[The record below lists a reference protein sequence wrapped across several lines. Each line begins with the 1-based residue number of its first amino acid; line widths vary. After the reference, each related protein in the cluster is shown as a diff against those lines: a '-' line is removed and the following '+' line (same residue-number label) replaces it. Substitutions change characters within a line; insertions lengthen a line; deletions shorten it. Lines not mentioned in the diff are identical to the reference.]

1 MEQAQDPLDS
11 PSWGRQLWLALATA
25 LAYAATGSMSL
36 WLTGPGGYAA
46 ALYPAAGIALAAVL
60 VCGRAAGFGVWLGA
74 LAVNAGLGWAQAGP
88 GWPPI
93 VSSLFIASG
102 AAAQAMVGAA
112 LVLRLIGRP
121 VVLNAPRDILL
132 GSLGGAFVACGISCT
147 VATTVLVVGGAL
159 APTLWL
165 SNWLTWWVGDLLG
178 VLIAAP
184 LALTFIGQ
192 PAADWRPRRR
202 TIALPL
208 LVALGLLTWATYQF
222 QLINEA
228 RSRVAFERDVDRLA
242 SDAQARLRMPLYTLQ
257 ALHGAALASG
267 RAPDEALL
275 REAARWWLAQP
286 MLLQAVGHGE
296 RVASGALAD
305 FEAQVRTN
313 ELPGFMVFQ
322 RDGGQAL
329 AADGEAVVLRRI
341 HPMAGNDS
349 ALGLNALSVPAAR
362 AAVLATRDSAEPRA
376 TEVFRLT
383 QSTRDESGLVLYQ
396 ALYDPPQPPAA
407 QRSQAFRGVLFVA
420 VNTGPLLADLATL
433 VPAGRTWCV
442 VENTPSGTGRTLA
455 GSPDCALTRGAA
467 RTLSTRALEI
477 GGRALELRVSVPDA
491 AAALDLAGA
500 WLFSLAGVSA
510 AALLG
515 ALLLVV
521 TGLTRRTELD
531 VQAATSEL
539 RREVHERSQA
549 EQALRVSEARLR
561 SILDNVPLG
570 VAFLDAHG
578 SLLEGNQHLFDM
590 LGSPPQA
597 LIGRRVADVTHAD
610 DQGNL
615 LRQHLEL
622 LAGRL
627 DVVRGQVRLR
637 RADGGELWVRLAA
650 SAQRDDHGR
659 VLSMV
664 AVIDDISEHRR
675 LEAAEQAVHRAEAA
689 NRAKTEFVSRMSHEL
704 RTPLNAMIG
713 FAQLAGMDEDPAPAP
728 HQREWMQQ
736 IQRAGWHLLELINET
751 LDLARIESG
760 AIQVTLQ
767 PVALAPLLA
776 NCRAMLSAAAA
787 HRQVTIDIDSPALAV
802 LADPVRL
809 RQVLTNLLSNAV
821 KYNRDGGRVSMRA
834 EAAGE
839 GRVALAVS
847 DSGIG
852 LSPAQLER
860 LFVPYDR
867 LGREHSGIE
876 GTGIGLVISRRLA
889 ELMGGTLEVESE
901 PGTGST
907 FTLTLNAAALPDS
920 VAEPEADGPA
930 PPPRHQRVL
939 YIEDNPTNVEVMRGI
954 LGQRAQIR
962 FDVAMLGLDGL
973 VAARRD
979 HPDLILLDMQLPDI
993 SGLELLRM
1001 LKNDDDLAGIPVI
1014 VVSADAT
1021 PARVRDAL
1029 TLGALEYITKPVDVR
1044 SLLKSVDDVLE
1055 GQPSRWNHS
1064 V

>member
-1 MEQAQDPLDS
+1 MDRSQDPAGPVS
-11 PSWGRQLWLALATA
+11 KGRWLWLALATA
-25 LAYAATGSMSL
+25 LAYGCTGALSL

-60 VCGRAAGFGVWLGA
+60 VHGRAAGWGVWLGSF
-74 LAVNAGLGWAQAGP
+74 AVNAGLGWVQAGP
-88 GWPPI
+88 GWASI
-93 VSSLFIASG
+93 ASSIFIASG
-102 AAAQAMVGAA
+102 AAAQAAVGAS
-112 LVLRLIGRP
+112 LVVRLIGRP

-132 GSLGGAFVACGISCT
+132 GSLGGAFVACMISCT
-147 VATTVLVVGGAL
+147 VATAVLAASGAL
-159 APTLWL
+159 AQTLWL
-165 SNWLTWWVGDLLG
+165 SNWLTWWVGDTLG

-184 LALTFIGQ
+184 LALTFIGR

-242 SDAQARLRMPLYTLQ
+242 GDAQARLRMPLYTLQ
-257 ALHGAALASG
+257 SLHGAALASG
-267 RAPDEALL
+267 RTPDDELL

-286 MLLQAVGHGE
+286 MQLQAVGHGE
-296 RVASGALAD
+296 RVAAAAVSE
-305 FEAQVRTN
+305 FEAQARSGGR
-313 ELPGFMVFQ
+313 PGFTVFQ
-322 RDGGQAL
+322 RDGGKAM
-329 AADGEAVVLRRI
+329 ATDGDAVVLRHI

-349 ALGLNALSVPAAR
+349 ALGLNALSVAAAR
-362 AAVLATRDSAEPRA
+362 AAILATRDSGEPRA

-396 ALYDPPQPPAA
+396 ALYDPPRPDAA
-407 QRSQAFRGVLFVA
+407 QRIQAFRGVLFVA
-420 VNTGPLLADLATL
+420 VNTGPLLSDLASL
-433 VPAGRTWCV
+433 VPAGVAWCV
-442 VENTPSGTGRTLA
+442 VEAGGHSGVRKLA
-455 GSPDCALTRGAA
+455 GTAGCELAPATA
-467 RTLSTRALEI
+467 RPLSTRRLEI
-477 GGRALELRVSVPDA
+477 GSRSFELRVAPRGA
-491 AAALDLAGA
+491 TAALDLAGA
-500 WLFSLAGVSA
+500 WLFSLAGVAA

-521 TGLTRRTELD
+521 TGQARRTELE
-531 VQAATSEL
+531 VQSATGEL

-570 VAFLDAHG
+570 VAFLDPHG
-578 SLLEGNQHLFDM
+578 GLLEGNQHLYDM
-590 LGSPPQA
+590 FGSKPLA
-597 LIGRRVADVTHAD
+597 LIGRRVADFTHAD
-610 DQGNL
+610 DQPGM

-622 LAGRL
+622 LAGHTE
-627 DVVRGQVRLR
+627 VVRGQVRLR
-637 RADGGELWVRLAA
+637 RTDGSELWVRLAA
-650 SAQRDDHGR
+650 NAQRDDNGR

-675 LEAAEQAVHRAEAA
+675 LESAERAMHRAEAA

-713 FAQLAGMDEDPAPAP
+713 FAQLLGMDEDPAPAP

-760 AIQVTLQ
+760 SIQVTLQ
-767 PVALAPLLA
+767 PVPLAPLLA

-787 HRQVTIDIDSPALAV
+787 NRQVSIDIDSPPLAAQ
-802 LADPVRL
+802 ADPVRL
-809 RQVLTNLLSNAV
+809 RQVLTNLLSNAI
-821 KYNRDGGRVSMRA
+821 KYNRDGGRVSIRA
-834 EAAGE
+834 EPTAG
-839 GRVALAVS
+839 GRVSIAVS

-852 LSPAQLER
+852 LSPSQLDR

-867 LGREHSGIE
+867 LGREHSGVE

-889 ELMGGTLEVESE
+889 ELMGGALSVESE
-901 PGTGST
+901 PGEGST
-907 FTLTLNAAALPDS
+907 FTLTLAAAALPEAAAEP
-920 VAEPEADGPA
+920 VAETSPPA
-930 PPPRHQRVL
+930 PRHQRVL
-939 YIEDNPTNVEVMRGI
+939 YIEDNLTNVEVMRGI
-954 LGQRAQIR
+954 LGQRSQIQ

-973 VAARRD
+973 VAARRH

-1044 SLLKSVDDVLE
+1044 SVLKSVDDVLE

-1064 V
+1064 A

>member
-1 MEQAQDPLDS
+1 MDSSQDPAGPVS
-11 PSWGRQLWLALATA
+11 KGRWLWLALATA
-25 LAYAATGSMSL
+25 LAYSSTGALSL

-46 ALYPAAGIALAAVL
+46 ALFPAAGIALAAVL
-60 VCGRAAGFGVWLGA
+60 VHGRAAGWGVWLGSF
-74 LAVNAGLGWAQAGP
+74 AVNAGLGWIQAGP

-93 VSSLFIASG
+93 VSSLVIASG
-102 AAAQAMVGAA
+102 AAAQAVVGAA
-112 LVLRLIGRP
+112 LVVRLIGTP

-132 GSLGGAFVACGISCT
+132 GSLGGAFVACVISCT
-147 VATTVLVVGGAL
+147 VATAVLAAGGAL
-159 APTLWL
+159 AQTLWL
-165 SNWLTWWVGDLLG
+165 SNWLTWWVGDTLG

-184 LALTFIGQ
+184 LALTFIGR

-208 LVALGLLTWATYQF
+208 MVALGLLTWATYQF
-222 QLINEA
+222 QLINES

-242 SDAQARLRMPLYTLQ
+242 TDAQARLRIPLYTLQ
-257 ALHGAALASG
+257 SLHGAALASG
-267 RAPDEALL
+267 RVPDDELL

-296 RVASGALAD
+296 RVAASAVSD
-305 FEAQVRTN
+305 FEARARSGG
-313 ELPGFMVFQ
+313 LPGFTVFQ
-322 RDGGQAL
+322 RDGGKAM
-329 AADGEAVVLRRI
+329 AADGDAVVLRRI
-341 HPMAGNDS
+341 HPMDGNGS
-349 ALGLNALSVPAAR
+349 ALGLNTLSVAAAR
-362 AAVLATRDSAEPRA
+362 AAILATRDSGEPRA

-396 ALYDPPQPPAA
+396 ALYDPPRPEATQRA
-407 QRSQAFRGVLFVA
+407 QSFRGVLFVA
-420 VNTGPLLADLATL
+420 VNTEPLLADLASL
-433 VPAGRTWCV
+433 VPGMAWCV
-442 VENTPSGTGRTLA
+442 VEAGGRSGGRKLA
-455 GSPDCALTRGAA
+455 GSAGCELTSAAA
-467 RTLSTRALEI
+467 RPLSTRRLEI
-477 GGRALELRVSVPDA
+477 GGRTFELRVAPRGA
-491 AAALDLAGA
+491 TAALDLAGA
-500 WLFSLAGVSA
+500 WLFSLAGVAA

-521 TGLTRRTELD
+521 TGQARRTELE
-531 VQAATSEL
+531 VQSATGEL

-549 EQALRVSEARLR
+549 EQALRVSETRLR

-570 VAFLDAHG
+570 VAFLDPHG
-578 SLLEGNQHLFDM
+578 SLLEGNQHLYDM
-590 LGSPPQA
+590 LGSKPQA
-597 LIGRRVADVTHAD
+597 LIGRRVADFTHAD
-610 DQGNL
+610 DQPGM
-615 LRQHLEL
+615 LRQHIEL
-622 LAGRL
+622 LAGQTE
-627 DVVRGQVRLR
+627 VVRGQIRLR
-637 RADGGELWVRLAA
+637 RTDGSELWVRLAA
-650 SAQRDDHGR
+650 NAQRDDNGR

-675 LEAAEQAVHRAEAA
+675 LESAERAMHRAEAA

-713 FAQLAGMDEDPAPAP
+713 FAQLLGMDDDPAPAP

-767 PVALAPLLA
+767 PVALPPLLA

-787 HRQVTIDIDSPALAV
+787 HRQVSIDIDSPPLAAQ
-802 LADPVRL
+802 ADPVRL
-809 RQVLTNLLSNAV
+809 RQVLTNLLSNAI
-821 KYNRDGGRVSMRA
+821 KYNRDGGRVSIRA
-834 EAAGE
+834 EAAAG
-839 GRVALAVS
+839 GRVSIAVS

-852 LSPAQLER
+852 LSPSQLDR

-867 LGREHSGIE
+867 LGREHSGVE

-889 ELMGGTLEVESE
+889 ELMGGGLAVESE
-901 PGTGST
+901 PGDGST
-907 FTLTLNAAALPDS
+907 FTLTLAAAALPETA
-920 VAEPEADGPA
+920 AEPEAETSPPA
-930 PPPRHQRVL
+930 PRHQRVL
-939 YIEDNPTNVEVMRGI
+939 YIEDNLTNVEVMRGI
-954 LGQRAQIR
+954 LGQRSQIQ
-962 FDVAMLGLDGL
+962 FDVALLGLDGL
-973 VAARRD
+973 VAARRH

-1044 SLLKSVDDVLE
+1044 GVLKSVDDVLE